1 MREWLERQLAAGLPA
16 FAGSQMSGT
25 LVVRQEAIN
34 ELIAAWL
41 TGGSPAAGGPALDVT
56 MVRSAIKSAAV
67 RGEPGRILVDF
78 EIRL

>member
-16 FAGSQMSGT
+16 FAGSQVTGT
-25 LVVRQEAIN
+25 LVVRQDAIN

-41 TGGSPAAGGPALDVT
+41 TGTGAPVAGPALDVT
-56 MVRSAIKSAAV
+56 RIKSAIKSAAV

-78 EIRL
+78 EIGL